1 MNKLPFIRV
10 KKNLLKMIEF
20 NPLKYFT
27 FKRFINVLK
36 IIISY
41 RVSVFTKKTI
51 VWGMPVSYSIEPTNL
66 CNLKCPECPSGLGT
80 LTRPK
85 GLMKIGF
92 FKEIIDGIAD
102 TGFYIQLYFQGEPY
116 LNKHLSEMIDYA
128 HSKNIYVS
136 VSTNGSFITEKNID
150 SIMSNVPD
158 KLIFSIDGL
167 DEKTY
172 QVYRKGGTFKQANEG
187 LRLLIDRKQKLKK
200 KKPFVELQFIV
211 MKHNEHQIED
221 LFAYGKALKVD
232 RVLLKTVQISNPA
245 NIDSYLP
252 SNEKYRRYNIKDG
265 KLILKNKIKNQCFA
279 LWRTSVI
286 TWDGKVVPCCFD
298 KDAVYQIDSLNGKP
312 FNEIWNSE
320 KYNSFRVKILENRRG
335 IVMCSN
341 CTEGMNM
348 NITQIEN

>member
-1 MNKLPFIRV
+1 
-10 KKNLLKMIEF
+10 MIEF
-20 NPLKYFT
+20 NPLSYFT
-27 FKRFINVLK
+27 FKRFVNVMK
-36 IIISY
+36 IITSY
-41 RVSVFTKKTI
+41 RLSVFKKKTI

-85 GLMKIGF
+85 GLMNIDL
-92 FKEIIDGIAD
+92 FKEIIDEISD
-102 TGFYIQLYFQGEPY
+102 TGFYVQLYFQGEPY
-116 LNKHLSEMIDYA
+116 LNKHLPEMINY
-128 HSKNIYVS
+128 SKRKRIYVS
-136 VSTNGSFITEKNID
+136 VSTNGSFISEKNID
-150 SIMSNVPD
+150 TIMSSVPD

-167 DEKTY
+167 DEETY
-172 QVYRKGGTFKQANEG
+172 QVYRKGGTFKQADEG
-187 LRLLIDRKQKLKK
+187 LRLLIDRKRKLKK

-211 MKHNEHQIED
+211 MKHNEHQID
-221 LFAYGKALKVD
+221 GLFEYGNALKVD

-245 NIDSYLP
+245 NIDSFLP

-286 TWDGKVVPCCFD
+286 TWDGKIVPCCFD

-312 FNEIWNSE
+312 FPEIWNSDN
-320 KYNSFRVKILENRRG
+320 YNSFREKILQDRRK
-335 IVMCSN
+335 IDMCSN